1 MGMLDGRIAVVTGA
15 GRGIGRSIALL
26 FAREGAK
33 VVVNDAGV
41 NVDGTGHDNGPA
53 DQVVEEIRAA
63 GGEAVASYDSVATME
78 GGENIIRKA
87 VDTWGRIDILVNNA
101 GILRDRMIFNM
112 TEEEWDAVIAVHL
125 KGHFAC
131 TKPASVLMR
140 QQRYG
145 RIINFTSGAGLR
157 GSSGQANYAAA
168 KAGIAGFTRAVAR
181 DLGRYGVT
189 CNAVAP
195 AALTRMTAT
204 VSPEALQRRRER
216 GIAAPTSLGNVTG
229 ASGGAAA
236 GAQPGGGA
244 GEGVHPFAPEHV
256 APLVVFLAS
265 DQAWNINGQVFWV
278 QGSEVSIAGT
288 ELPVRT
294 VVKQGM
300 WTPSEL
306 ARMVPRHL
314 MTGVTNPAPP
324 GDDVDV
330 PGRPKKEA
338 AAS

>member
-1 MGMLDGRIAVVTGA
+1 MPGALEGRVAVVTGA
-15 GRGIGRSIALL
+15 GRGIGRGIALL

-53 DQVVEEIRAA
+53 DQVVEEIRAF

-78 GGENIIRKA
+78 GGESIIRKA

-140 QQRYG
+140 QQRHG

-168 KAGIAGFTRAVAR
+168 KAGVAGFTRAVAR

-204 VSPEALQRRRER
+204 VSPEALQKRRER
-216 GIAAPTSLGNVTG
+216 GIAAPTSLGGVT
-229 ASGGAAA
+229 AGAAPPA
-236 GAQPGGGA
+236 NDAPGG
-244 GEGVHPFAPEHV
+244 EPSGVHPFAPEHV

-294 VVKQGM
+294 VVKPGL
-300 WTPSEL
+300 WTPAEL

-314 MTGVTNPAPP
+314 MAGVTNPAPP
-324 GDDVDV
+324 GEDVEV
-330 PGRPKKEA
+330 PGRERKSA
-338 AAS
+338 AAG